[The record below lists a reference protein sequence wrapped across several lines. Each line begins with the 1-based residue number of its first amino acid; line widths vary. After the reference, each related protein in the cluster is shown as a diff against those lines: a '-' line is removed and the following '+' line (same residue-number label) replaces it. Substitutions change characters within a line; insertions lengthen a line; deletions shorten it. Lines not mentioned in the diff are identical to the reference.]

1 MQLAQDRLSEVRA
14 DLKDMVVTNS
24 HELMRALETQSIL
37 DCADMAA
44 SASLYRTESRWGL
57 YHYRADY
64 PEKDDEN
71 WFCHT
76 VLYKDAEGKMCNAK
90 KDVEKYIVDIDEDEM
105 GTYNRQRVQMQPA
118 E

>member
-1 MQLAQDRLSEVRA
+1 MRLAQDRFAEVRD

-24 HELMRALETQSIL
+24 HELLRALEAQSIL

-57 YHYRADY
+57 YHHRADY

-76 VLYKDAEGKMCNAK
+76 VLYKDDSGAMCNAK
-90 KDVEKYIVDIDEDEM
+90 KDVEPYIVDIDETEM
-105 GTYNRQRVQMQPA
+105 GAYDRQRVQMQPA